1 MLYMSG
7 ESLEEFY
14 SQILGF
20 EWPWEVQ
27 EIIRDGATR
36 EVRVIVSYAEGEDAL
51 CPTCGKP
58 AAIHDR
64 KARKWRHLD
73 SCNHKTIIESE
84 IPRVKC
90 EAHGVLQVKVPW
102 AEKNSRFTI
111 ELERHVCRWLLMAP
125 VSEVASMFGLG
136 WDAVAGIQERAV
148 RRGLAKRKKAS
159 PRNIGVDET
168 SFQKRHE
175 YVTVILDKDAN
186 TVLDV
191 LQDRKAE
198 TLGTWFGSQEM
209 ADLKGLESLSMD
221 MWDPYIKAARESF
234 ENWESMV
241 AFDRY
246 HVAQHL
252 NKAVDKVRARE
263 HRELVEEYGAS
274 ELSGTKFEWLRT
286 SSKMD
291 NRTGG
296 RPAFMQL
303 SRLNLKTARAWRI
316 KETAALLWD
325 YAYPSVAEKR
335 WKELLSWISRSK
347 LEPMIKA
354 GRTIRRYFWGI
365 LNAIR
370 LKASNAMLEAVNSGI
385 QRIKRMACGF
395 RNRERFRMA
404 ILFHFGGLDL
414 GF

>member
-1 MLYMSG
+1 MSG

-36 EVRVIVSYAEGEDAL
+36 EVHVVVAYAEGEEAR

-64 KARKWRHLD
+64 KARRWRHLD
-73 SCNHKTIIESE
+73 SCNHKTIIESD

-90 EAHGVLQVKVPW
+90 EEHGVLQIKVPW

-111 ELERHVCRWLLMAP
+111 ELERHVCRWLRMAP
-125 VSEVASMFGLG
+125 ISEVACMFDLS

-148 RRGLAKRKKAS
+148 RRGLAKRRKAS
-159 PRNIGVDET
+159 PRHIGVDET

-175 YVTVILDKDAN
+175 YVTVILDKDEN
-186 TVLDV
+186 TVLEV

-198 TLGTWFGSQEM
+198 TLGTWFGTQGT
-209 ADLKGLESLSMD
+209 ADLKALRSISMD

-234 ENWESMV
+234 ENWESLV

-252 NKAVDKVRARE
+252 NKAVDKVRAQE
-263 HRELVEEYGAS
+263 HRELANRRGTS
-274 ELSGTKFEWLRT
+274 KLSGTKFDWLRT
-286 SSKMD
+286 STRTD
-291 NRTGG
+291 NRTGN
-296 RPAFMQL
+296 RPAFMLL
-303 SRLNLKTARAWRI
+303 SRLNLRTARAWRI
-316 KETAALLWD
+316 KEAATLLWD
-325 YAYPSVAEKR
+325 FTYVGVAEKR
-335 WKELLSWISRSK
+335 WKELLSWISRSR
-347 LEPMIKA
+347 LEPVIKA
-354 GRTIRRYFWGI
+354 GRMIREYFWGI

-370 LKASNAMLEAVNSGI
+370 MKVSNAMLESVNSGI

-395 RNRERFRMA
+395 RNRERFRFA